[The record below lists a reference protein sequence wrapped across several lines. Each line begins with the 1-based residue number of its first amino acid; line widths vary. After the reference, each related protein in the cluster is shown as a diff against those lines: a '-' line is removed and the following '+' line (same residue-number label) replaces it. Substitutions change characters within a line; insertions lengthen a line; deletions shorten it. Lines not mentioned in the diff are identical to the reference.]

1 MKILMQ
7 TARAQIEDIGDRT
20 AALRFIGETDSATAS
35 WAADALSQLE
45 NDMDAFVITS
55 ADGFFGKG
63 YDANEIK
70 SLTQEGNWDGLDKL
84 SACFQNLT
92 ETIRR
97 LSKPVTAAVNG
108 LAMDFGVELA
118 MSCDAICEAEAEY
131 GFGAGKNGFPLMGG
145 GLSEIALNTYGISAD
160 VPGLDV
166 VPLLKRVYQCLYMSP
181 PCKGFTEAVK
191 KGLPLKGTQICGEAD
206 LLEKSKREAL
216 HLFVQGYEP
225 QTKDRVVMVTGSTGT
240 AALEIMAIN
249 MRYGNFISEQ
259 LLETAAGIAWVLG
272 GGDVPKNTL
281 VPESRLLAC
290 EREAFVSACKR
301 STQRKGE
308 SA

>member
-20 AALRFIGETDSATAS
+20 AALHFIGEIDSATAS

-55 ADGFFGKG
+55 ADGIFCKG
-63 YDANEIK
+63 YDANEIE

-84 SACFQNLT
+84 SARFQNLT
-92 ETIRR
+92 ETIHR

-108 LAMDFGVELA
+108 LATDFGVELA
-118 MSCDAICEAEAEY
+118 MSCDAVCEAEAEY
-131 GFGAGKNGFPLMGG
+131 SFGIGKTGLPLMGG
-145 GLSEIALNTYGISAD
+145 GLSEIALRIYEISAD

-166 VPLLKRVYQCLYMSP
+166 VPFLKRVYQYLYMGS

-191 KGLPLKGTQICGEAD
+191 KGLPLKSSHICAEAE

-225 QTKDRVVMVTGSTGT
+225 QTRDRVAMVTGTTGT
-240 AALEIMAIN
+240 AALEIMSIN
-249 MRYGNFISEQ
+249 MNYGKFISEQ
-259 LLETAAGIAWVLG
+259 LSETAAGIAWVLG
-272 GGDVPKNTL
+272 GGDVPKGAL
-281 VPESRLLAC
+281 VSENRLLAC

-301 STQRKGE
+301 STQRKGA